1 MLIALC
7 YLGLGSN
14 LGDRRKNIRSALERI
29 GDLKDTRIIK
39 LSRIIETDPVGGP
52 RKQRKFL
59 NAALKIQTRLTPVVL
74 LRRLKGIER
83 DLGRVSRRRLW
94 PRPIDLDILLYE
106 NRTIRRKNLI
116 VPHPRIFERRFV
128 LEPLAELL

>member
-1 MLIALC
+1 MALC

-14 LGDRRKNIRSALERI
+14 LEDRRKNIKAALKKI
-29 GDLKDTRIIK
+29 SDLKGTRIIK

-52 RKQRKFL
+52 RKQGKFL

-74 LRRLKGIER
+74 LRRLKGIEQ
-83 DLGRVSRRRLW
+83 DLGRKSRRRLW

-116 VPHPRIFERRFV
+116 IPHPRIFDRRFV